1 MENNA
6 DIRYSAVPLEGVR
19 ILSCYGHHNFPKHLH
34 DGYVLWLNS
43 HSGES
48 YSVKGSTH
56 LLQPGSISI
65 IEPGMIHTNH
75 SVGRHSSHLQ
85 SFYLSEKRVQD
96 LHKTITQN
104 ESVHFFG
111 TTEIRDMTL
120 WQDLIVLHNRLQTAT
135 EKLEMDS
142 CILTVFTEIFKR
154 LGHTTP
160 RSETSG
166 SSRIA
171 RIKEYMSAHLAN
183 SITLEEIAEEAGCS
197 TFHLIRIFRDTMHIT
212 PHAYLVQL
220 RLERARHHL
229 DQGKSIADATY
240 LAGFTDQCH
249 LTRRFKIR
257 YGITPGKYVQQS
269 RR

>member
-6 DIRYSAVPLEGVR
+6 DIRYSTVPLEGVR
-19 ILSCYGHHNFPKHLH
+19 ILSCHGHHNFPKHLH

-48 YSVKGSTH
+48 YSVQGSTH
-56 LLQPGSISI
+56 LLQQGSISI

-75 SVGRHSSHLQ
+75 SVGMHSSHLR
-85 SFYLSEKRVQD
+85 SFYLSEKWVQD
-96 LHKTITQN
+96 LYRTITQK
-104 ESVHFFG
+104 EHVHYLC
-111 TTEIRDMTL
+111 TTEIKDMTL
-120 WQDLIVLHNRLQTAT
+120 WQDLIALHNRLQSAT

-142 CILTVFTEIFKR
+142 CLLTVFTDIFKR
-154 LGHTTP
+154 LGHSTP
-160 RSETSG
+160 RPVTNERN
-166 SSRIA
+166 RIT
-171 RIKEYMSAHLAN
+171 RIKEYMSAHLGN
-183 SITLEEIAEEAGCS
+183 SITLDEIAEEAGCS

-229 DQGKSIADATY
+229 DQGKSIADSTY

-249 LTRRFKIR
+249 LTRKFKIR

-269 RR
+269 SR